1 MKRNKWLIALF
12 VIFDIALLVGCIVFL
27 VRIDRTPPVLTFEAT
42 DVVYREG
49 MDNENLLTGVTAR
62 DARDGD
68 VTGSIVIEKV
78 VTNAEE
84 QSATVYFAVSDKAG
98 NVAKDSR
105 VFRAVL
111 LSDGEDAADALASA
125 GIDADLAGA
134 GSTDGQDGTQASGKD
149 SRSGETSDGDESGE
163 NGDEQSENGA
173 VTEENASASPFGD
186 AEDID
191 NADDSSSGADSQ
203 TSTSESTPSKTP
215 DGDSAQTDAQNNQN
229 SQNTDSNKNTD
240 NNQDTTEES
249 DGSQPPTL
257 TLKQTSVK
265 TTAGTAP
272 AWVNLIGTLSD
283 DKDSY
288 ETLFR
293 NLIISKY
300 DVNTPGTY
308 SVTIQTEDS
317 NGNRSDASEITIEVQ

>member
-27 VRIDRTPPVLTFEAT
+27 VRIDRTPPVFTFEAT

-84 QSATVYFAVSDKAG
+84 QTATVYFAVSDKAG
-98 NVAKDSR
+98 NVAKASR

-111 LSDGEDAADALASA
+111 LSEGEDAADALASA
-125 GIDADLAGA
+125 GIDADLAGT
-134 GSTDGQDGTQASGKD
+134 GSKDGKDWDQASGRDGQSGNTGD
-149 SRSGETSDGDESGE
+149 SDES
-163 NGDEQSENGA
+163 GDEQSENGA

-288 ETLFR
+288 ETLFH

-317 NGNRSDASEITIEVQ
+317 NGNRSDATEITIEVQ